1 MPPILILAWA
11 LGQLGFSSKPQTLV
25 AENIDGPA
33 SIWYKPAGG
42 GWDSIGFVPGPFVH
56 FSYHLDKGATKEDSV
71 RYVFPDPIAWAVQRQ
86 ALDPLPYPADND
98 PLRLSPHLRKA
109 AIEFGWDFARRKI
122 QTGAPM
128 PQLVARIHQTTLA
141 QPAPSANVIWTPRPA
156 GGRLPKDWQPQPS
169 HALSKTKLHDGD
181 PEKPFYLSV
190 NGKAQFLLGVNAIVP
205 HSPVQEN
212 ALRKRLIQMHRS
224 GGNTVRFWAGGYYPS
239 ERLLHTCD
247 SLGLMVWQ
255 DFAFTGTT
263 YPGDSLFLHWV
274 TVEATQQVQR
284 MAQHPC
290 IVLFCGNNEIDV
302 AWRAWG
308 WQHTY
313 AMTPEDSA
321 RMAQGLQYLFHELLP
336 GIVQTYAPDR
346 AYLAS
351 SPISNWGR
359 PEDFKVGDNHDWRV
373 WHGEQPSQILTHT
386 VAPMVTEWGVPSL
399 PNAGVQSRW
408 TEEPAAYMLSY
419 KGLGL
424 LERYLTSEN
433 GWRPDGSTRQLTRQ
447 SQKWQAAV
455 VRRTLRAH
463 AAARPFCS
471 GTLIWQLNDMDDVI
485 SWSLIDADDSPKK
498 AWKTLLHE
506 FQKF

>member
-1 MPPILILAWA
+1 
-11 LGQLGFSSKPQTLV
+11 
-25 AENIDGPA
+25 
-33 SIWYKPAGG
+33 
-42 GWDSIGFVPGPFVH
+42 
-56 FSYHLDKGATKEDSV
+56 
-71 RYVFPDPIAWAVQRQ
+71 
-86 ALDPLPYPADND
+86 
-98 PLRLSPHLRKA
+98 
-109 AIEFGWDFARRKI
+109 
-122 QTGAPM
+122 
-128 PQLVARIHQTTLA
+128 
-141 QPAPSANVIWTPRPA
+141 
-156 GGRLPKDWQPQPS
+156 
-169 HALSKTKLHDGD
+169 
-181 PEKPFYLSV
+181 
-190 NGKAQFLLGVNAIVP
+190 
-205 HSPVQEN
+205 
-212 ALRKRLIQMHRS
+212 
-224 GGNTVRFWAGGYYPS
+224 
-239 ERLLHTCD
+239 
-247 SLGLMVWQ
+247 
-255 DFAFTGTT
+255 
-263 YPGDSLFLHWV
+263 
-274 TVEATQQVQR
+274 
-284 MAQHPC
+284 
-290 IVLFCGNNEIDV
+290 
-302 AWRAWG
+302 
-308 WQHTY
+308 
-313 AMTPEDSA
+313 
-321 RMAQGLQYLFHELLP
+321 MAQGLQYLFHELLP

-424 LERYLTSEN
+424 LERYLTSET
-433 GWRPDGSTRQLTRQ
+433 GWRPDGSTHQLTRQ